1 LRGRCLSIN
10 RTQSRDIYCKKGL
23 KAGLKSIIKELKA
36 GRSEYINPNMNLNET
51 AFDDNVSPIPE
62 KNVNSVLRNL
72 ELAAVVP
79 TQAALGQTTIKA
91 TGEEVQKIM
100 SKGFDDFKRQTGRNM
115 TYSEMRYAYG

>member
-10 RTQSRDIYCKKGL
+10 RTQYRDIYCKKGL

-36 GRSEYINPNMNLNET
+36 GRSKYINPNMTPNAT
-51 AFDDNVSPIPE
+51 QATNVSPIPE
-62 KNVNSVLRNL
+62 KNVNAVLRNL

-79 TQAALGQTTIKA
+79 TQAALDQTTIKA